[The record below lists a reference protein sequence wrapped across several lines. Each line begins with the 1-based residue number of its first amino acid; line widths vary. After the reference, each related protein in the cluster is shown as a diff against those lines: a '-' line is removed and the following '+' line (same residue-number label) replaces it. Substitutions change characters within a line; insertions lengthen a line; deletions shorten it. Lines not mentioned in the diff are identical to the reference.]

1 MERHDFLQLYDSFG
15 YDEVYGPLTPDRMR
29 MSLNK
34 SFIDYRLYRSEHS
47 GMAHKRTWGTW
58 LLWEK
63 RVDNFTDLRDKY
75 LVRIKDMIFRK
86 T

>member
-1 MERHDFLQLYDSFG
+1 MTQKQLIRG
-15 YDEVYGPLTPDRMR
+15 KAAHAGPQAYE
-29 MSLNK
+29 SEK

-47 GMAHKRTWGTW
+47 GMAHKKTWTGW

-63 RVDNFTDLRDKY
+63 RVDNFTDLREKY
-75 LVRIKDMIFRK
+75 LIRIKDMILRK

>member
-1 MERHDFLQLYDSFG
+1 
-15 YDEVYGPLTPDRMR
+15 
-29 MSLNK
+29 
-34 SFIDYRLYRSEHS
+34 
-47 GMAHKRTWGTW
+47 MAHKRTWGTW